1 MNDGKSIQQI
11 VQEAAE
17 TGESYGRY
25 VVRTELARLQAH
37 HAEATGKH
45 RHHTKPAKRD
55 ANSEDPSNIDKRE
68 AE

>member
-1 MNDGKSIQQI
+1 MNDGKSIEQI

-45 RHHTKPAKRD
+45 RHNAKPAKRD
-55 ANSEDPSNIDKRE
+55 ANSEE
-68 AE
+68 AMPAEKD